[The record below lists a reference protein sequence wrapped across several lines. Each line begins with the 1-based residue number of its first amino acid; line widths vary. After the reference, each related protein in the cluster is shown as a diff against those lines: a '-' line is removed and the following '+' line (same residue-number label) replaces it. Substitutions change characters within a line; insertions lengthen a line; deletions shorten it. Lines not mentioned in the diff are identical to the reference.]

1 MDIFQ
6 ILQGKVLVYGDA
18 DAGLIVAWNGSAT
31 FELFFE
37 RSNGLFD
44 AIEVRTR
51 YDANSIG
58 EAHKIA
64 QEFVEDMMEQ
74 LVA

>member
-31 FELFFE
+31 FEI
-37 RSNGLFD
+37 FD
-44 AIEVRTR
+44 VVDQPFRVIDIRICYNV
-51 YDANSIG
+51 NSIG